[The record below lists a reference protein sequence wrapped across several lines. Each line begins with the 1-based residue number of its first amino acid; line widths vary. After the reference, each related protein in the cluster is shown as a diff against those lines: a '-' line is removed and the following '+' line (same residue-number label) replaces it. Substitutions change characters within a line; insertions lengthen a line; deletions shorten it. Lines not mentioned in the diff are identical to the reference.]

1 MVVTQMSGA
10 ATTRFGQLLDTV
22 DRVSEV
28 LFGLIMVLTS
38 TTTLSVAT
46 AGHPQ
51 VKTMV
56 LGALGCNLAWGI
68 IDAGMYLIECFNDR
82 ARGPMMLRALRAAK
96 SPEEGNRVILDAL
109 PEEVAASLSDYELGP
124 VRLNLLQR
132 QPVALRSGLGK
143 DDVLAAAAICFWV
156 FLSTF
161 PVVIP
166 FFFIGETQLA
176 LRVSNAV
183 AIAMLFLCGYILA
196 RSIGGRPVTTGLV
209 MVAVGAVL
217 VAIAVALGG

>member
-1 MVVTQMSGA
+1 MPVPGF
-10 ATTRFGQLLDTV
+10 ATSRFTQLLDPV
-22 DRVSEV
+22 DRVGEV

-46 AGHPQ
+46 AGKAE
-51 VKTMV
+51 VKTMI

-68 IDAGMYLIECFNDR
+68 IDGGMYLLGCLNDR
-82 ARGPMMLRALRAAK
+82 VRGPMLLRELRAAK
-96 SPEEGNRVILDAL
+96 TAEAGNRVIVDAL
-109 PEEVAASLSDYELGP
+109 PAEVAAALPESDIDGIRSSLLKAP
-124 VRLNLLQR
+124 AIAVR
-132 QPVALRSGLGK
+132 PALTK
-143 DDVLAAAAICFWV
+143 DDMLGAAAVCFWV

-166 FFFIGETQLA
+166 FFFFNETQPA

-183 AIAMLFLCGYILA
+183 AIAMLFLCGYVFA
-196 RSIGGRPVTTGLV
+196 KSIGGRPWVTGGV

-217 VAIAVALGG
+217 VAVAVALGG